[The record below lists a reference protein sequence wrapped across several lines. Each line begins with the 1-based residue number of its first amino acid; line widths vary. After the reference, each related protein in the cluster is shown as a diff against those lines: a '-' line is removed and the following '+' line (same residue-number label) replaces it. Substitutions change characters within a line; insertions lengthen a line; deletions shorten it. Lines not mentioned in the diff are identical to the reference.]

1 MPINRSCRAHFYC
14 VLCVFAHWD
23 GLPAKTALRSHGLSL
38 SLSLH
43 LHIVD
48 DRESHLP
55 IWYYWCWQRLF
66 VFAFHAKCW
75 LMALPGLTFL
85 LCVHPLLLISPRFL
99 SLCLHKIISAPRLS
113 YQSHVGFSEC
123 HIGLFHT
130 INSNRQQRQ
139 PTTAMW
145 SDVIV
150 ICGSLIISMCQYV
163 WLCRVFFRLSFL
175 FFYFICASNRLD
187 ARITFSSAALCGGC
201 GSAVGLHRCGRL
213 QNSHYCT
220 YSSYCVCVCVVCSV
234 HQSGFGV
241 RKSSI
246 MHFLKYKLHMRFRY
260 RVR

>member
-163 WLCRVFFRLSFL
+163 WLWRVFFRLSFL
-175 FFYFICASNRLD
+175 FSTSFAL
-187 ARITFSSAALCGGC
+187 RIDWTHGSRSHRPHYVVAA
-201 GSAVGLHRCGRL
+201 
-213 QNSHYCT
+213 
-220 YSSYCVCVCVVCSV
+220 
-234 HQSGFGV
+234 GV
-241 RKSSI
+241 RLACTGVAGSKTATTALTAVIVSGCVLCVAYIS
-246 MHFLKYKLHMRFRY
+246 LDLVCESRR
-260 RVR
+260 